1 MIKDS
6 TELVIPYIHSDI
18 QRRNWQ
24 LCTRWFRMLS
34 MEKRRIEKLR
44 LGVFEFVA

>member
-18 QRRNWQ
+18 QKGNWQ
-24 LCTRWFRMLS
+24 LCTRWFRMS
-34 MEKRRIEKLR
+34 MEKWRIEKVR